1 MIKTSN
7 MRLKLIF
14 VSAVI
19 LFSISFSGFAQDA
32 SVKIGFTDVGY
43 ILTNL
48 PAFKQIESELK
59 THNTQLQN
67 QLEAKVRELKE
78 KAAKFDK
85 EAATMTEVVRN
96 DKMKELQ
103 NLEQSIQEF
112 QQNAQTSS
120 QKKERDLLQPHY
132 EKIQKAIDE
141 VRVENGFDFIF
152 NANPEGLSVI
162 LSADED
168 KYNVSD
174 LVFKKLGVTPPAA
187 SANNAVNTP
196 APATTTPAAS
206 GSSTTTT
213 KPATSTDKK
222 KK

>member
-1 MIKTSN
+1 

-14 VSAVI
+14 VSALI
-19 LFSISFSGFAQDA
+19 LFSISFSGLSQNTPI
-32 SVKIGFTDVGY
+32 KIGFTDVGY

-48 PAFKQIESELK
+48 PEFKQIESQLK

-67 QLEAKVRELKE
+67 QLEAKVKELRE
-78 KAAKFDK
+78 KAAKFEK
-85 EAATMTEVVRN
+85 EAPTMTEVIRN
-96 DKMKELQ
+96 SQMKDLQ

-120 QKKERDLLQPHY
+120 QQKERTLLQPQY
-132 EKIQKAIDE
+132 ERIQKAIDE

-187 SANNAVNTP
+187 GNAAN
-196 APATTTPAAS
+196 TTPAAS
-206 GSSTTTT
+206 TTEN
-213 KPATSTDKK
+213 KK
-222 KK
+222 